1 MDGFYPDPFSRT
13 DLSALALEQ
22 CFHKNDAPFPNPH
35 LSLYFFVNLRILNEI
50 YVWPL
55 NISVLINIA
64 LSNKTSH

>member
-35 LSLYFFVNLRILNEI
+35 LSLYFFVYLRFLSEI
-50 YVWPL
+50 YFDP
-55 NISVLINIA
+55 
-64 LSNKTSH
+64 